1 MKKINYYLSILLLFV
16 AFGCQTDDEIPLS
29 KEQNIENINEKF
41 FEYNGSDPVVS
52 EMILAIKSADG
63 AEKFIPAL
71 RALFGNPKW
80 DVVRHNQNIRQS
92 SGTRSEAGGN
102 SEEGTT
108 SMDIEAFVPL
118 AFDSLNRVNAMIGWR
133 KLKDGTNVLRVF
145 DREKYERLTESQ
157 SLEYQPKR
165 VGSYLL
171 LFENEMY
178 GTEKLNL
185 PGMELTLEEKGI
197 LQAAAPDGTE
207 NCDRVYV
214 YSARTY
220 EFLGVL
226 YINCVSYDY
235 VIEAPRYEGEDWDD
249 WRRPGSDNTS
259 DSGVTYYDPSYS
271 NTDLGLE
278 GNNNDGWDYSNDIDH
293 NLGGDRLQGEESI
306 SRVILRGPSGIDR
319 LALVNYLTLISQEFR
334 LFNDTRDLSSSLL
347 DAAYDTNLTDQELY
361 MIAVKAQKIYNDTF
375 YVDFQIGI
383 LSHSEQKFLA
393 REAAFID
400 YYPEIKR
407 QVQDSSWPLTTEEW
421 GALWNVFKPML
432 GELLIEA
439 IPGGGITLAFRDIV
453 EGAQGG
459 DAIALTAGLV
469 ALIVEFVPPG
479 KVFKAVW
486 KTGRVVR
493 KGFKFAKYG
502 RKHLHAIANGL
513 EAGLKADLDG
523 AIIKFTKNGDEIA
536 KIQNDVLDIATTAGK
551 RLADPSSIRKM
562 EHITPAPGGYV
573 NATKVGKG
581 RKVRA
586 SEAGMKAEIDRLK
599 TMDNYTLGNAS
610 EELANDLFK
619 HDGYEFHRSHLP
631 GANGN
636 QGFDGVFIKR
646 DASGNIE
653 DIIINETKQ
662 VRADGAIQLNN
673 ASGQLPQQ
681 MSDGWIDDVIRRMK
695 AQNSDLRELA
705 VVIEQAKRDGRVTKV
720 ITGVDKV
727 NDEIVILNLY

>member
-1 MKKINYYLSILLLFV
+1 MKKVNYYLSILLLFIV
-16 AFGCQTDDEIPLS
+16 FGCQKDDEIPLS
-29 KEQNIENINEKF
+29 KQQNINAEF

-80 DVVRHNQNIRQS
+80 DIVRHNQNIKQN
-92 SGTRSEAGGN
+92 SGTRGEARGS
-102 SEEGTT
+102 SEERIN

-145 DREKYERLTESQ
+145 DRENYEKLTEIQ
-157 SLEYQPKR
+157 TREYQPKR

-185 PGMELTLEEKGI
+185 PGMELTLEEKGV

-207 NCDRVYV
+207 NCDTVYV

-220 EFLGVL
+220 ELLGFF

-235 VIEAPRYEGEDWDD
+235 VIEGYRDEGGD
-249 WRRPGSDNTS
+249 WRRPGSGSTSDNTS
-259 DSGVTYYDPSYS
+259 DNGVTYYDPSYA
-271 NTDLGLE
+271 NTDPSANSNSNN
-278 GNNNDGWDYSNDIDH
+278 NNNDGEDYSDNIGH
-293 NLGGDRLQGEESI
+293 YPLVGGDRLQGEESV
-306 SRVILRGPSGIDR
+306 SRVILRGPWGNDR
-319 LALVNYLTLISQEFR
+319 LSLTSYITLISQEFR
-334 LFNDTRDLSSSLL
+334 SRNDTRDLAISLE
-347 DAAYDTNLTDQELY
+347 DAVHDSYLTDQELY
-361 MIAVKAQKIYNDTF
+361 MIAKKAQKIYNDTF
-375 YVDFQIGI
+375 LVNFQIDI
-383 LSHSEQKFLA
+383 LSHSEQAFLA

-453 EGAQGG
+453 DGFQGR

-502 RKHLHAIANGL
+502 RKHLNAIANGL

-523 AIIKFTKNGDEIA
+523 AIVKLTKNGDEIA
-536 KIQNDVLDIATTAGK
+536 RISDNILTFNYTGFGGKIVTNPNKTTTVVGK
-551 RLADPSSIRKM
+551 WADPSGGGTREIIESGLSKSGTNIGGINALNVNTDGLSSSQIWNDVNKPWLEAAIARGDAIRAVSNPNISSNLVNPTTFNGLSYFGM
-562 EHITPAPGGYV
+562 EHEYLV
-573 NATKVGKG
+573 NTAK
-581 RKVRA
+581 
-586 SEAGMKAEIDRLK
+586 
-599 TMDNYTLGNAS
+599 YTYN
-610 EELANDLFK
+610 
-619 HDGYEFHRSHLP
+619 P
-631 GANGN
+631 
-636 QGFDGVFIKR
+636 
-646 DASGNIE
+646 
-653 DIIINETKQ
+653 
-662 VRADGAIQLNN
+662 
-673 ASGQLPQQ
+673 
-681 MSDGWIDDVIRRMK
+681 
-695 AQNSDLRELA
+695 
-705 VVIEQAKRDGRVTKV
+705 VTK
-720 ITGVDKV
+720 
-727 NDEIVILNLY
+727 LYTR